1 MQRMQLSTQCATWHE
16 LEDGLL
22 RAYTSARSAAGMPE
36 PDGANRHL
44 RNLANAGAFVG
55 FKARWAPQRRNGAFA
70 GGSVVAPLVWSHL
83 PRTRQIYATK
93 VHVRSTWHDCTLE
106 EGVRVKSNI
115 EICHELY
122 E

>member
-1 MQRMQLSTQCATWHE
+1 M
-16 LEDGLL
+16 
-22 RAYTSARSAAGMPE
+22 SAAGMP
-36 PDGANRHL
+36 DLAARTDTCAIWRTLALSLGSL
-44 RNLANAGAFVG
+44 R
-55 FKARWAPQRRNGAFA
+55 KAATARLQEAVPT
-70 GGSVVAPLVWSHL
+70 VAPLVWSHL